1 MMEEKPGSLGAR
13 QHIST
18 RFAEE
23 LEAIK
28 NSLLEMGG
36 KTESQIRLATE
47 ALLSGA
53 GDTAEEAVQMDR
65 DINQME
71 VEIDD
76 QCARIIARRQPA
88 AFDLRLIISIAK
100 VTTDLERI
108 GDEASK
114 VAQMALK
121 STVRLPVR
129 VAENHT
135 TALATHV
142 SNMLRR
148 ALDAFARLSVD
159 AAVRVMLA
167 NKDSMEDYDAG
178 MRLLEA
184 AIRDNPATLK
194 SCMDQIWALRSLD
207 RIGDHASNIAEQ
219 IVYLVTGSDVRHMD
233 EATLLNLL
241 DVSTDS

>member
-1 MMEEKPGSLGAR
+1 
-13 QHIST
+13 
-18 RFAEE
+18 
-23 LEAIK
+23 
-28 NSLLEMGG
+28 
-36 KTESQIRLATE
+36 
-47 ALLSGA
+47 
-53 GDTAEEAVQMDR
+53 
-65 DINQME
+65 
-71 VEIDD
+71 
-76 QCARIIARRQPA
+76 
-88 AFDLRLIISIAK
+88 
-100 VTTDLERI
+100 
-108 GDEASK
+108 